1 MASKARTTPRST
13 SAASAASPLGKAG
26 AAKPDALAGYAP
38 AVQPMAHA
46 PATHLVVFRQS
57 KPSYAGLLA
66 TSMGLKPAFK
76 TAPQRPGLRWM
87 EATEGTP
94 SPSLLRFY
102 ERFGVAAVSLTESQR
117 RELLR
122 HDEVAGVYVNTMRS
136 VPRPVDVNAWAS
148 LGRPPVQAMETPAH
162 AYLRGVADAALL
174 ALRLLDAPAP
184 AAGRAKPRNAAL
196 SWCLE
201 QIGLKA
207 GTRWTGK
214 GVKVA
219 VLDTGIDREHPDL
232 AGRVVAYRNFVEG
245 SSDND
250 VQEHG
255 THCAGI
261 VAGSAKPASGPRYG
275 VAPQC
280 ELVIGK
286 VLGDDGRGWDD
297 AIIDGMDW
305 AVDQGARVISMSLGA
320 PRAVNQPYSAV
331 YEDLARNFAETTPGV
346 LIVAAAGNE
355 AQRPQRLA
363 PVGNPA
369 ACPSILAVAA
379 VDAQKQV
386 AWFSC
391 ATMDQIGTVDVA
403 GPGVDVVSA
412 KPGGST
418 QSLSGTSMATPHV
431 AGLAALYLQ
440 QNPKLTS
447 AQLWAKL
454 VERCTPAG
462 AASDVGQGIV
472 QAP

>member
-1 MASKARTTPRST
+1 MASKARTTPRTASKK
-13 SAASAASPLGKAG
+13 AAPARGRPE
-26 AAKPDALAGYAP
+26 ALAGYAP
-38 AVQPMAHA
+38 AVQPMARP

-76 TAPQRPGLRWM
+76 AVPQRPGLRWM
-87 EATEGTP
+87 ASAEGD
-94 SPSLLRFY
+94 SPALLRFY
-102 ERFGVAAVSLTESQR
+102 ERFGVAAVSLTEAQR

-184 AAGRAKPRNAAL
+184 GRARPRNAAL

-201 QIGLKA
+201 QIGVKPSS
-207 GTRWTGK
+207 RWTGK

-261 VAGSAKPASGPRYG
+261 VAGSATPANGPRYG

-280 ELVIGK
+280 DLVIGK

-331 YEDLARNFAETTPGV
+331 YEDLARNFNETTPGV

-391 ATMDQIGTVDVA
+391 ATMDQIGTVDLA
-403 GPGVDVVSA
+403 APGVDVVSA

-440 QNPKLTS
+440 QNPRLTS
-447 AQLWAKL
+447 EQLWAKL
-454 VERCTPAG
+454 VERCVPAG
-462 AASDVGQGIV
+462 ASSDVGEGLV